1 MARLITQQQL
11 MLLLRN
17 HRDGAGKKTPVAKIF
32 NPAGAQTWLIHSA
45 DPGEPDILH
54 ALCDL
59 GFGCAELGSVRLSD
73 LEGIETPIRVGPYS
87 GAVRLE
93 RDKFFRPVHSLEI
106 YARADPH
113 PGPHHRADRRP
124 GRRGHRGAGPRR
136 PRQTFCLK
144 ARASRP
150 RPQARASRR
159 RLKIGAENRAER
171 RIARD
176 LSRRGSWNTPDAKQ
190 ARCRACQGRGKR

>member
-1 MARLITQQQL
+1 MARLKLITQQQL

-17 HRDGAGKKTPVAKIF
+17 HRDGAGKKPPVVNIF

-45 DPGEPDILH
+45 DPEEPDILH

-93 RDKFFRPVHSLEI
+93 RDKVFRPVHSLEI
-106 YARADPH
+106 YARAAH
-113 PGPHHRADRRP
+113 IR
-124 GRRGHRGAGPRR
+124 GRITELTGDLDA
-136 PRQTFCLK
+136 
-144 ARASRP
+144 AA
-150 RPQARASRR
+150 
-159 RLKIGAENRAER
+159 IGAPGHA
-171 RIARD
+171 
-176 LSRRGSWNTPDAKQ
+176 GH
-190 ARCRACQGRGKR
+190 GRLFA